1 MFIFFFFAVFTQLVF
16 VHAEYHFYKVQQVPK
31 IPWMGM
37 SQGILSCS
45 Y

>member
-1 MFIFFFFAVFTQLVF
+1 MFIFFFSVFTQLGF
-16 VHAEYHFYKVQQVPK
+16 VHAEHHFCKVQKVPE

-37 SQGILSCS
+37 SQGILSCF